1 MFANVLIANRGEI
14 ACRIIRTA
22 RRMGMRSIALHTPV
36 DRGALMHN
44 VGRLDPDTGK
54 GVEYPFPHA
63 ENSLRDFFM
72 DDNDRMWFGS
82 PANDKV

>member
-1 MFANVLIANRGEI
+1 MPSLLHRIGHSVCRGGVEI
-14 ACRIIRTA
+14 A
-22 RRMGMRSIALHTPV
+22 PV

-54 GVEYPFPHA
+54 VVEYPFPHA

-72 DDNDRMWFGS
+72 DDNGRMWFGS